1 MNELSVEW
9 NGKVKGQMVQKM
21 LYQPVLGCVIVNLR
35 LRSRHDMRNDEC
47 LVVGAEASLLAF
59 PLNPGLFLLDLFSS
73 I

>member
-21 LYQPVLGCVIVNLR
+21 LYRPVLGCVIVNLR
-35 LRSRHDMRNDEC
+35 LRSQHDMRNDEC
-47 LVVGAEASLLAF
+47 LVVGAEASLLTF
-59 PLNPGLFLLDLFSS
+59 PLNPGFFLLDLFSS